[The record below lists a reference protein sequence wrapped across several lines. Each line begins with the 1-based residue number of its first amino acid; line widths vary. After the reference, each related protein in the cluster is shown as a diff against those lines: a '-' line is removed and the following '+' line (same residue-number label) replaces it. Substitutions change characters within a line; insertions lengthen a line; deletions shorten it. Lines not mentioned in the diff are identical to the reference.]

1 MIEFAPL
8 FTLEAEHAYYGGR
21 CPDFD
26 FWTPEPTARRLA
38 GARLLAKQRE
48 AQLAVFHEKG
58 FAPLADGTVLRF
70 GLRLVNPWF
79 ANFTALPFPPGEALA
94 LYRNDGLD
102 VALDG
107 PLTLMLDPAVAEDAE
122 LMRARLFALAEI
134 TVDDAL
140 YDAAQPPAFNVMFA
154 ARAEQLSYY
163 VVARGYS
170 QGEFNQLQVSD
181 AGFNTDSRP
190 EIVFDRVAAS
200 ELTGEADLSHT
211 VLGGG
216 GAMVTLFR
224 SRDPVARQEKAR
236 RRIQLARGS
245 QILIPQLPQPA
256 AAAPTANLVVHLS
269 K

>member
-21 CPDFD
+21 CADFD
-26 FWTPEPTARRLA
+26 FRTPKPTVRCLA

-58 FAPLADGTVLRF
+58 FAPLAEGTVLRF

-94 LYRNDGLD
+94 LYRNDGLNA
-102 VALDG
+102 VLDG

-122 LMRARLFALAEI
+122 LMRAGLFALVEI
-134 TVDDAL
+134 TVNDAL
-140 YDAAQPPAFNVMFA
+140 YGAAQPPAFRIAFA
-154 ARAEQLSYY
+154 ARAEPLSYY
-163 VVARGYS
+163 VVARGYP
-170 QGEFNQLQVSD
+170 QNQFNQLRVSD
-181 AGFNTDSRP
+181 AGFNTDARP
-190 EIVFDRVAAS
+190 EIVFDRVSAS
-200 ELTGEADLSHT
+200 ELTGAADLSPAM
-211 VLGGG
+211 LGGS

-224 SRDPVARQEKAR
+224 SRDPVGRQEKAR
-236 RRIQLARGS
+236 RRIQLARDS

>member
-1 MIEFAPL
+1 VIEFAPL
-8 FTLEAEHAYYGGR
+8 FTIEVEHAYYGGR

-26 FWTPEPTARRLA
+26 FWVPELTARRLA
-38 GARLLAKQRE
+38 GAHLLAKQRE
-48 AQLAVFHEKG
+48 SQLAVFHEKG
-58 FAPLADGTVLRF
+58 FAPLADGTLLRF
-70 GLRLVNPWF
+70 GLKLVNPWF

-94 LYRNDGLD
+94 LYRNDGVD
-102 VALDG
+102 AALEG

-122 LMRARLFALAEI
+122 LMRAHLFALAEI
-134 TVDDAL
+134 TTGDAL
-140 YDAAQPPAFNVMFA
+140 YDAAEPPAFKMRFE
-154 ARAEQLSYY
+154 ARTEQLHYY

-170 QGEFNQLQVSD
+170 QNDFDQFRVSD
-181 AGFNTDSRP
+181 AGFGTDSRP
-190 EIVFDRVAAS
+190 EILFSRVNQ
-200 ELTGEADLSHT
+200 LTGDGVLPPSALGAD
-211 VLGGG
+211 

-236 RRIQLARGS
+236 RRIQLARGN